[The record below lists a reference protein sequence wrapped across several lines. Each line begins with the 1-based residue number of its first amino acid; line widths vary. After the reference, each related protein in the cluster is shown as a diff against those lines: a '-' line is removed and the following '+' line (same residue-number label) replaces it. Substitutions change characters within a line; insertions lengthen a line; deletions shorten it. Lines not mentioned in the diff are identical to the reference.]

1 MFVHKLCL
9 RIVFNFSSWLYL
21 FQRKSKKKTL
31 LIFFLFCG
39 GGEGGLVEGV
49 KTRYYIGKVIK
60 WNIYIL
66 TSIEQPYSIIES
78 KWSWHN
84 FRERSPPPSSQLH
97 ARPPFGHPNQS
108 CPIFVTSIYKW
119 ASQFRFILTDDEGK
133 YTAR

>member
-1 MFVHKLCL
+1 MYSISPRDYICSNEKV
-9 RIVFNFSSWLYL
+9 
-21 FQRKSKKKTL
+21 KKKPYSFS
-31 LIFFLFCG
+31 FFFVG
-39 GGEGGLVEGV
+39 GGGGGGGGGGLAEGV